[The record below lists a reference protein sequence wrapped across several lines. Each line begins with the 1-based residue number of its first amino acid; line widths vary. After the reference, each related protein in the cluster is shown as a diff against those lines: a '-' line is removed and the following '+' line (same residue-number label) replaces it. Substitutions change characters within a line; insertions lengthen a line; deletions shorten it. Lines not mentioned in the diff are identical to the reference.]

1 MKRGR
6 SNPDS
11 FNPYTVRRAS
21 ENVAPL
27 NATEL
32 LMRSAAAGA
41 AARKAKSSAYGFTA
55 TATDLVPCCSCGKVN
70 APRMN
75 NNFKCSFCEKQF
87 CEDCS
92 RRCCDCGYVF
102 CSNCAGIVY
111 EGRYEYPLC
120 ITCSSNHKYK

>member
-21 ENVAPL
+21 ENVTPI

-32 LMRSAAAGA
+32 LMRSAAG
-41 AARKAKSSAYGFTA
+41 RRAKSAYDFTMVE
-55 TATDLVPCCSCGKVN
+55 TDLVPCCSCNKVA

-75 NNFKCSFCEKQF
+75 NNSKCSFCEKQF
-87 CEDCS
+87 CNDCG
-92 RRCCDCGYVF
+92 RKCCECGYVF
-102 CSNCAGIVY
+102 CSNCAGIIY

-120 ITCSSNHKYK
+120 ITCSSNHKHRR